1 MEDRYVKEKLA
12 RDKFENQF
20 MDVFFLKDMAQT
32 IIDDL
37 VKWSNDEIYSRL
49 GGKLECELVLSE
61 AVNARASVDP
71 DDPYNPR
78 IEIYMGMV
86 REVYRD
92 SFVFPMLADRI
103 SSIPGHDESFKD
115 KFGGAPSYFEGGV
128 PDIPDAL
135 LTPLYKIYK
144 SALEGKDQDARMTD
158 KSIACRFLMFEVML
172 VWVFFHEV
180 SHLAQRHYLFRNDKV
195 TAEKLEEESYE
206 ISETEC
212 AGDECVRFQAREVL
226 ADVEG
231 SELTIRYLLRKKMFH
246 FSAIYLLYC
255 AQYCM
260 FNRFYMGYEPNL
272 DFVNKKHPH
281 PVVRNELTSSFL
293 TEYVIYCLAN
303 MEGDVP
309 VEKILMAVV
318 YLSVKSSLIS
328 GIYWGNR
335 YEAMSGELTP
345 FMRLMMDEVKREEY
359 CSALMNSVHEHLPVI
374 KGHHLNRH
382 NFTDFIGVLRFFSTD
397 NEEDQQG

>member
-158 KSIACRFLMFEVML
+158 KSIACRF
-172 VWVFFHEV
+172 
-180 SHLAQRHYLFRNDKV
+180 
-195 TAEKLEEESYE
+195 
-206 ISETEC
+206 
-212 AGDECVRFQAREVL
+212 
-226 ADVEG
+226 
-231 SELTIRYLLRKKMFH
+231 
-246 FSAIYLLYC
+246 
-255 AQYCM
+255 
-260 FNRFYMGYEPNL
+260 
-272 DFVNKKHPH
+272 
-281 PVVRNELTSSFL
+281 
-293 TEYVIYCLAN
+293 
-303 MEGDVP
+303 
-309 VEKILMAVV
+309 
-318 YLSVKSSLIS
+318 
-328 GIYWGNR
+328 
-335 YEAMSGELTP
+335 
-345 FMRLMMDEVKREEY
+345 
-359 CSALMNSVHEHLPVI
+359 
-374 KGHHLNRH
+374 
-382 NFTDFIGVLRFFSTD
+382 
-397 NEEDQQG
+397 

>member
-1 MEDRYVKEKLA
+1 MGGRYVKEKLA

-71 DDPYNPR
+71 ADPYNPR
-78 IEIYMGMV
+78 IEIYVGMV

-103 SSIPGHDESFKD
+103 AALPGHDESFKER
-115 KFGGAPSYFEGGV
+115 FGGAPSYFEGGV
-128 PDIPDAL
+128 PDVPDAL
-135 LTPLYKIYK
+135 LTSLYKIYK
-144 SALEGKDQDARMTD
+144 STSEEKDQDERMTD

-172 VWVFFHEV
+172 AWVFFHEL

-195 TAEKLEEESYE
+195 TVEQLEEESYE

-212 AGDECVRFQAREVL
+212 MGRECERFQAREVL
-226 ADVEG
+226 ADIEG
-231 SELTIRYLLRKKMFH
+231 GELTIRYLLRKKMFD
-246 FSAIYLLYC
+246 FSSIYLLYC
-255 AQYCM
+255 AQYLM
-260 FNRFYMGYEPNL
+260 FNRFYMDYEPNL

-281 PVVRNELTSSFL
+281 PVIRNELSSSFL
-293 TEYVIYCLAN
+293 TEYVIYCLN
-303 MEGDVP
+303 RKGDVP
-309 VEKILMAVV
+309 VEDISMAVV
-318 YLSVKSSLIS
+318 YLSVKSSTIS

-335 YEAMSGELTP
+335 YETMNGELTP
-345 FMRLMMDEVKREEY
+345 FMKLMMDEVKREKY
-359 CSALMNSVHEHLPVI
+359 CSTLMNSVHEYLPAI
-374 KGHHLNRH
+374 KRQHLNRH

-397 NEEDQQG
+397 KEADQQA